1 MCNVEYIIDHNLT
14 TFTGK
19 TNLEDTVNHNLTMF
33 SDNLRQVRINVFV
46 SDINTSL
53 IVISCF

>member
-19 TNLEDTVNHNLTMF
+19 TNLEDIVNHIITMF